1 MKLVIVESPSKAK
14 TIEKYLGSGYKVMA
28 SGGHVCDLPT
38 KRLGVDIEHNFEP
51 EYEINPDKKETI
63 EKLKKALQ
71 NSDEVFL
78 ATDPDREGEA
88 ISWHLKN
95 VLGIDKDNIRVEF
108 NEISKK
114 AVSKALSGE
123 PRKLNFNLINSQQAR
138 RVLDRLVGY
147 KISPIISKKIK
158 SGLSAG
164 RVQSVALKMIVE
176 REREIEAFKPEEYW
190 NFFAFL
196 LSQNKTKLKC
206 ILSDK
211 NKKKLKVRSKQEL
224 DELLANID
232 NAKFFV
238 DSVKRAESISKPQP
252 PFTTSTMQQDASHK
266 LNLSSPQIMQLA
278 QQLYEGIEIP
288 GEGHVALVTYI
299 RTDSVRV
306 SDDAKAEAKQY
317 ILSKYGEKYV
327 PEKYNDYH
335 SKAGAQDAHEAIR
348 PISLDRTPEEMQ
360 KKLSRNHYRLYKLI
374 YERFLAS
381 QMTEALYDTLTVRVA
396 ADCKSGDQYGFSLKG
411 KSLKFDGYT
420 AVYSQA
426 QIQSKDEDDEEIS
439 LLPNLVEGENL
450 SLIEYKYEQKFTKPP
465 ARYTDASLVKAME
478 ENGIGRPSTYASI
491 ISVLNKRQYVEKE
504 NKCFKPT
511 ALGIVVVDTMN
522 KYFEDIMDYKFT
534 ANMESILDK
543 IEEGQI
549 EWKKVIS
556 DFYPP
561 LKEKLIIASNDGEK
575 FKPEYEVSDVKCEK
589 CGANMVVKSGRYGKF
604 LACPNFPKCRN
615 IKSLAEEVSK
625 CPKCGKSI
633 VKRRSKKGKIFYS
646 CTGYPDC
653 DFISWEIPA
662 PIFCPKCNSTMYMK
676 KTKEAVVYTC
686 INKLCNYSETHPVE
700 VGVKNDG

>member
-14 TIEKYLGSGYKVMA
+14 TIEKYLGTGFKVMA
-28 SGGHVCDLPT
+28 SGGHVCDLPA
-38 KRLGVDIEHNFEP
+38 KRLGVDIENNFEP
-51 EYEINPDKKETI
+51 EYEINSDKKETI
-63 EKLKKALQ
+63 EKLKNALK
-71 NSDEVFL
+71 NADEVYL

-95 VLGIDKDNIRVEF
+95 VLGIEKNKIRVEF

-114 AVSKALSGE
+114 AVGKALSGE
-123 PRKLNFNLINSQQAR
+123 PRELNFNLINSQQAR

-196 LSQNKTKLKC
+196 LSGNKTKLKC
-206 ILSDK
+206 ALSDK
-211 NKKKLKVRSKQEL
+211 NKKKIKLKNKEEL
-224 DELLANID
+224 DLLLANID
-232 NAKFFV
+232 GARFTV
-238 DSVKRAESISKPQP
+238 DTVKRAESASKPQP

-266 LNLSSPQIMQLA
+266 LNLSSPQVMQIA
-278 QQLYEGIEIP
+278 QQLYEGLEIP

-299 RTDSVRV
+299 RTDSVRI
-306 SDDAKAEAKQY
+306 SDDAKAEAKQF
-317 ILSKYGEKYV
+317 ILENYGEKYA
-327 PEKYNDYH
+327 PNKYNEYS

-348 PISLDRTPEEMQ
+348 PISLSRTPEEMQ
-360 KKLSRNHYRLYKLI
+360 TKLPRNHYRLYKLI

-381 QMTEALYDTLTVRVA
+381 QMTDALYDTLTVRIA
-396 ADCKSGDQYGFSLKG
+396 ADTKTGDQYGFAIKG

-420 AVYSQA
+420 AVYSQSS
-426 QIQSKDEDDEEIS
+426 SKDDDEEEVK
-439 LLPNLVEGENL
+439 LLPNLKENEEL
-450 SLIEYKYEQKFTKPP
+450 SLIEYQYEQKFTKPP
-465 ARYTDASLVKAME
+465 ARYSDASLVKAME

-504 NKCFKPT
+504 SKFFKPT
-511 ALGIVVVDTMN
+511 QLGTIVVDTMN
-522 KYFEDIMDYKFT
+522 KYFDDIMDYKFT
-534 ANMESILDK
+534 ANMESKLDM
-543 IEEGQI
+543 IEEGKV

-561 LKEKLIIASNDGEK
+561 LKEKLIIASNDGAK
-575 FKPEYEVSDVKCEK
+575 FKLEYEVSDVKCEK
-589 CGANMVVKSGRYGKF
+589 CGAMMVVKEGRYGKF

-625 CPKCGKSI
+625 CPKCGKGI
-633 VKRRSKKGKIFYS
+633 VKRRSKKGKLFYS

-662 PIFCPKCNSTMYMK
+662 PIFCPKCNGIMYMK
-676 KTKEAVVYTC
+676 KSKEKTVYNC
-686 INKLCNYSETHPVE
+686 INKQCNYSETHME
-700 VGVKNDG
+700 EDKENNNG

>member
-1 MKLVIVESPSKAK
+1 MVD
-14 TIEKYLGSGYKVMA
+14 YLA
-28 SGGHVCDLPT
+28 
-38 KRLGVDIEHNFEP
+38 
-51 EYEINPDKKETI
+51 
-63 EKLKKALQ
+63 
-71 NSDEVFL
+71 
-78 ATDPDREGEA
+78 
-88 ISWHLKN
+88 N
-95 VLGIDKDNIRVEF
+95 V
-108 NEISKK
+108 
-114 AVSKALSGE
+114 
-123 PRKLNFNLINSQQAR
+123 
-138 RVLDRLVGY
+138 RVLMDTANAIKHTDVSDNGEWIAATYWEYTQPYEGDMPVRQGY
-147 KISPIISKKIK
+147 PVRINTVTNQVEILKDFPNCAGMTVDSDGTLFGGSPYTAAMSHYVFD
-158 SGLSAG
+158 L
-164 RVQSVALKMIVE
+164 E
-176 REREIEAFKPEEYW
+176 
-190 NFFAFL
+190 
-196 LSQNKTKLKC
+196 NKTT
-206 ILSDK
+206 I
-211 NKKKLKVRSKQEL
+211 
-224 DELLANID
+224 
-232 NAKFFV
+232 
-238 DSVKRAESISKPQP
+238 PQ
-252 PFTTSTMQQDASHK
+252 
-266 LNLSSPQIMQLA
+266 
-278 QQLYEGIEIP
+278 
-288 GEGHVALVTYI
+288 
-299 RTDSVRV
+299 TD
-306 SDDAKAEAKQY
+306 Y

-335 SKAGAQDAHEAIR
+335 STAGAQDAHEAIR